1 MYDTQTVNTI
11 HGCMILRQL
20 TQFMDVCYSDR
31 YRNSWMYNAESVN
44 YNSWMYDTQSVNY
57 NSWMYNAES
66 VNYNSWMY
74 DFQTVN
80 TIHGCMIFRPLTQFM
95 DVCYSDR

>member
-11 HGCMILRQL
+11 HGCVLLRPL

-31 YRNSWMYNAESVN
+31 YRYSWMCNAESVN
-44 YNSWMYDTQSVNY
+44 YNSWMNNAGSVNY

-74 DFQTVN
+74 NADSVN
-80 TIHGCMIFRPLTQFM
+80 HN
-95 DVCYSDR
+95 

>member
-11 HGCMILRQL
+11 HGCMILRPL

-44 YNSWMYDTQSVNY
+44 YNSWMYDTQTVNH
-57 NSWMYNAES
+57 
-66 VNYNSWMY
+66 NSWMY
-74 DFQTVN
+74 DAQTVN
-80 TIHGCMIFRPLTQFM
+80 TIHGCMILRPLIQFM
-95 DVCYSDR
+95 DV

>member
-1 MYDTQTVNTI
+1 MYDTQK
-11 HGCMILRQL
+11 L

-31 YRNSWMYNAESVN
+31 YRNSWMYDADSVN
-44 YNSWMYDTQSVNY
+44 HNSWMYDTRRSH

-80 TIHGCMIFRPLTQFM
+80 TIHGCMILRPLIQFM
-95 DVCYSDR
+95 DV